1 MEREA
6 VASKQS
12 RKRTRK
18 DHRGH
23 LIECGMVRFK
33 VLGLES
39 DRDLIRTLA
48 LRLAEGGT
56 EADQIRIAVSQSI
69 GSKPPPRTGHILAA
83 LRRSPLVGV
92 ALDLARP
99 YETGRG
105 SSFRT
110 RKKTSPARVT
120 DRRKTDLPESIR
132 RNTK

>member
-1 MEREA
+1 MEKEA
-6 VASKQS
+6 TASKES
-12 RKRTRK
+12 RKHRRNG
-18 DHRGH
+18 HRGY
-23 LIECGMVRFK
+23 LIEYGMVRFK
-33 VLGLES
+33 VLGLKS
-39 DRDLIRTLA
+39 DRNLIRALA

-56 EADQIRIAVSQSI
+56 EADQISIAVSQSI
-69 GSKPPPRTGHILAA
+69 GSKPLRTGHILAA
-83 LRRSPLVGV
+83 LRSSPLVGV

-110 RKKTSPARVT
+110 RKKTSPACVT